1 MKKNGASLS
10 WVPALR
16 KASGPLY
23 LAIADEIAADI
34 AAGRLQDGAR
44 LPPQRALAAALSIDF
59 TTISRAYNEARRRG
73 LIEGRVGQG
82 TYVRARR
89 GSAGGSSSGGLVD
102 MSMNLPPLFDDP
114 ALATRMWDDIGAL
127 QDEQGLGLLMRYQ
140 AAGGARRDRV
150 AGANWLKPRLG
161 DIPADRVLVCPGAQ
175 GALLAT
181 LSVLAAGGGSICA
194 EALTYPGLR
203 SLAAHLGIEVLGV
216 AMDEKGLLPDA
227 FEAVCLAR
235 RPKALYCNPT
245 LHNPTS
251 ATLPLERREAIVA
264 IARRHGVAIIEDDAY
279 GALPASP
286 LPPLAALAPDLVY
299 HVAGLAKCLS
309 PALRIAYLV
318 VPDSTR
324 SVRLESAVRATAGM
338 ASPLSAAIATCW
350 IENGTAEAVLA
361 AIRTETGVRQ
371 QIAAES
377 LPATHLLA
385 DREGFHL
392 WLKLPLEWARGEFTA
407 RLWTAGIAV
416 VASDAFALS
425 APPEAVRLG
434 LGAAE
439 TRTELQRSLRVIA
452 DLLAQSPAALNLVI

>member
-318 VPDSTR
+318 VPDPRGPFAS
-324 SVRLESAVRATAGM
+324 RA
-338 ASPLSAAIATCW
+338 
-350 IENGTAEAVLA
+350 
-361 AIRTETGVRQ
+361 R
-371 QIAAES
+371 
-377 LPATHLLA
+377 
-385 DREGFHL
+385 F
-392 WLKLPLEWARGEFTA
+392 
-407 RLWTAGIAV
+407 
-416 VASDAFALS
+416 
-425 APPEAVRLG
+425 APPPEWPRRFRRQLPRAGSRMVRRRRCSPPFAPKPACASRSRPRACPQLTSLLIARAFTSG
-434 LGAAE
+434 SSCRLSGRAASSRPGCGQPE
-439 TRTELQRSLRVIA
+439 SPSSQAMPSRFLLR
-452 DLLAQSPAALNLVI
+452 PRRCG